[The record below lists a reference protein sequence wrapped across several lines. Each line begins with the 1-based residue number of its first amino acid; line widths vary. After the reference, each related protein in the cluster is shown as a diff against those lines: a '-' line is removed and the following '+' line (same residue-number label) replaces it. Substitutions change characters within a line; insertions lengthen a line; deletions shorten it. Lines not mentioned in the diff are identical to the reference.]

1 MKKTLKIAGIVL
13 LALLLVV
20 LAYVVYVFLS
30 YHRIEDNLSLTPE
43 GSASASVRTDI
54 PYTVVSYNIGF
65 GAYESDYS
73 FFMDG
78 GTESWAWSKERL
90 DANLANIAQVLQK
103 QNADFYFVQEVD
115 AGSTRS
121 YHRDESALLRQAL
134 PNFSSVWG
142 QNYDSPFLFW
152 PLAQPHGS
160 SVSGLMTFS
169 SAPITSSLRR
179 SLPIE
184 TGVMKLVDLDRC

>member
-20 LAYVVYVFLS
+20 LAYVAYVFLS

-43 GSASASVRTDI
+43 GNASASVRTGT

-65 GAYESDYS
+65 GAYEADYS

-90 DANLANIAQVLQK
+90 DANLANIAQVLQ
-103 QNADFYFVQEVD
+103 
-115 AGSTRS
+115 
-121 YHRDESALLRQAL
+121 
-134 PNFSSVWG
+134 
-142 QNYDSPFLFW
+142 
-152 PLAQPHGS
+152 
-160 SVSGLMTFS
+160 
-169 SAPITSSLRR
+169 
-179 SLPIE
+179 
-184 TGVMKLVDLDRC
+184 